1 MSSNQETIFIRQET
15 PKHTQWLSFH
25 IGKQPLKRAEE
36 KGMLLRYEN
45 LNYHTSKLLVK
56 AGDRLVYLTQEKKVF

>member
-25 IGKQPLKRAEE
+25 TGKQLKRVEE
-36 KGMLLRYEN
+36 KDMLLRSEN
-45 LNYHTSKLLVK
+45 FNYHTSKLLAK